1 MRQTKRYAAALG
13 LGILAGF
20 YVGARAT
27 TTVLKDRMES
37 GGRPLVTTDQ
47 LAQIRR
53 NLEEYQ
59 ETLKQSPVDSPTDE
73 WYSEHPIVQRV
84 EREEAEAEARASG
97 KSSKEAAL
105 ELLRRSEAKI
115 KARDAGIPF
124 EDVARRSNPGGV

>member
-1 MRQTKRYAAALG
+1 MRQTKRYAIALG
-13 LGILAGF
+13 LGLVAGF

-59 ETLKQSPVDSPTDE
+59 ASLTETPASDE